1 MKTTKVTFNFYL
13 GELWKLDDT
22 TLMDKAGIWQSP
34 DEWNFLK
41 VNETCDDDEKNCAMY
56 IENDSND
63 TLVLGIKDYDVTTEV
78 KVNNKPGQ
86 LWIKGKAKAETE
98 DYFTL
103 MNINASKELVAISSS
118 FLMMRGMID
127 DYAIYLN
134 AVSLPCC
141 LSTHRYQ

>member
-1 MKTTKVTFNFYL
+1 MLTIFNAILVSWNKNNTVTKSTKVILNFHL

-41 VNETCDDDEKNCAMY
+41 VNETCEENCLMY

-78 KVNNKPGQ
+78 KVNNTPGQ
-86 LWIKGKAKAETE
+86 LWIKTEPKAENE

-103 MNINASKELVAISSS
+103 MNFNASKELIAISSS
-118 FLMMRGMID
+118 FLMMRGI
-127 DYAIYLN
+127 IL
-134 AVSLPCC
+134 
-141 LSTHRYQ
+141 